1 MKFTDV
7 VKVQNPEICFKNNI
21 HKIKSMADIDDL
33 LKKTPIQE
41 NKNIPFE
48 ELELECKIN
57 DFVYDMQKKWKE
69 FGFFD
74 VGSNRS
80 VVRQFTRLIKE
91 NIKITHVEEDEETY
105 SEEEFDDYDPLCDT

>member
-21 HKIKSMADIDDL
+21 HKIESMADIDDL
-33 LKKTPIQE
+33 MKKPPIQQ

-57 DFVYDMQKKWKE
+57 DFVCEMQEKWKE

-74 VGSNRS
+74 VGN
-80 VVRQFTRLIKE
+80 VVHQFTRLIKK